1 VHSEWVGR
9 ELGEYFVFERIG
21 AGSMA
26 EVYKA
31 LQPSMDR
38 LVGIKILSPALSH
51 DAQFVARFKREVQ
64 IVASLEHPH
73 ILPVI
78 DFGEREG
85 TFYLVMRYVGGGT
98 LHDLIEQGP
107 LEPPLALRYLSEIG
121 EALDYAHQQRVVHR
135 DIKPRNVLL
144 DQQGRPFLADFGLA
158 RLIGAGNITHSG
170 VEMIGTPH
178 YMSPEQARGQPV
190 DGRSDLYALGV
201 MLYQMLTGRV
211 PYEADSTVG
220 IVMKHINSPV
230 PAVTENWPMLPE
242 TLNPVVAKAMAK
254 DPDERFQTAQELTQ
268 AVAEALGTAV
278 LAGPVMT
285 RPADGATATGHGHS
299 LRRVSKS
306 GRLTFWRKLT
316 ILAQWGGRRLRG
328 PQPDT
333 LASLVPHL
341 FPTRRQRGLLWGSLM
356 LSLAVVVAGLAFAV
370 LRGIGPASPALA
382 PIPAPT
388 SAGPAASLTP
398 RPPTPSL
405 AGTGTVAAATAHA
418 ALAQAATAS
427 QAALLAAPTRLPANT
442 LTPPQPT
449 RVVSA
454 KDAMVEVPVP
464 AGSFLMGS
472 SSADHSARADERPQV
487 RVTLDGF
494 WIDRTEV
501 SVAQFQSF
509 VGATGYQT
517 DAERGCCAAVNKA
530 RGGLVYSPDPVFVTN
545 ANWLMPQ
552 GGGAPGAAAAQAVVQ
567 VSWNDARAYCIWAG
581 RRLPTEAEWEKAARG
596 DNGFIYPWGN
606 EFDGRRLNYCD
617 KNCAAGT
624 HDTSSDDT
632 FARAGTVGVFVTGAS
647 PYDVLDMAGNVRE
660 WVNGFYDFRGYAGL
674 PTANPP
680 GLDSGLNRVL
690 RGGSW
695 IDGPDRVRT
704 AARSFNVPDGRDNLS
719 GFRCAETALP

>member
-1 VHSEWVGR
+1 MPSEWVGR

-98 LHDLIEQGP
+98 LHDLIQQGP

-158 RLIGAGNITHSG
+158 RLIGTGNITHSG

-211 PYEADSTVG
+211 PFEADSTVG

-230 PAVTENWPMLPE
+230 PAVAENWPMLPE
-242 TLNPVVAKAMAK
+242 TLNPVIAKAMAK
-254 DPDERFQTAQELTQ
+254 EPDERYQTAHELTQ
-268 AVAEALGTAV
+268 AVAEALGTSV
-278 LAGPVMT
+278 MAGPIMT
-285 RPADGATATGHGHS
+285 RPADGGTGGGRGHS
-299 LRRVSKS
+299 YRRAGAGS
-306 GRLTFWRKLT
+306 GLTLWRKLS

-333 LASLVPHL
+333 LASLFPHL
-341 FPTRRQRGLLWGSLM
+341 FPTRQQRRLLWGG
-356 LSLAVVVAGLAFAV
+356 LALVVVAAVGLFTLTA
-370 LRGIGPASPALA
+370 LRGFGPASPAA
-382 PIPAPT
+382 TVAA
-388 SAGPAASLTP
+388 SATRAQSLASLTP
-398 RPPTPSL
+398 RPPTADLGL
-405 AGTGTVAAATAHA
+405 ARTATAA
-418 ALAQAATAS
+418 FQSALAQAAIAT
-427 QAALLAAPTRLPANT
+427 QAAATQTAATSAPPATTAAPR
-442 LTPPQPT
+442 PT

-454 KDAMVEVPVP
+454 LDGMVEVPVP
-464 AGSFLMGS
+464 AGPFLMGS
-472 SSADHSARADERPQV
+472 SNTDHAARDDEKPQI

-501 SVAQFQSF
+501 TVAQFQSF
-509 VGATGYQT
+509 VAATGYKT
-517 DAERGCCAAVNKA
+517 DAERGCCSAGYNLA
-530 RGGLVYSPDPVFVTN
+530 GGLVYSPDPVYVSN

-552 GGGAPGAAAAQAVVQ
+552 GGGAPGAVAHQPVVQ
-567 VSWNDARAYCIWAG
+567 VSWNDAKAYCDWAG

-596 DNGFIYPWGN
+596 ENGFIYPWGN
-606 EFDGRRLNYCD
+606 EFDGRRLE
-617 KNCAAGT
+617 
-624 HDTSSDDT
+624 
-632 FARAGTVGVFVTGAS
+632 R
-647 PYDVLDMAGNVRE
+647 L
-660 WVNGFYDFRGYAGL
+660 
-674 PTANPP
+674 
-680 GLDSGLNRVL
+680 
-690 RGGSW
+690 
-695 IDGPDRVRT
+695 
-704 AARSFNVPDGRDNLS
+704 
-719 GFRCAETALP
+719 